1 MASTNFKIF
10 AENAASDALMDDASY
25 TADSQ
30 RQTGVAP
37 GVALPSLHNKLYKQ
51 ATVMNAAIAQCIVQA
66 GFDAKDDDYTGLV
79 SGIRQTFAG
88 SVLGVTPD
96 TKGNIDIAAEVRK
109 IRDEKPHTYSVNGV
123 YPDSTGNVDITEVIE
138 EIRDEK
144 PYVFSVNDIK
154 PDANGNVDLT
164 ALIETIKKSL
174 WPRVGDCIVTKNSE
188 NPSVQYPG
196 TTWQLLGSNTFLMAT
211 QTKSEI
217 GTTGGA
223 NTRSLTAAQMP
234 AHTHAITCGA
244 AGGHSHTRGT
254 MNITGTL
261 PLPTHTGRWDKYV
274 TGAFW
279 TEGGNGGA
287 ISKTVEG
294 VDFEESSKWRDVTYS
309 TFDAAKSWTGSTS
322 MANNHTHTITAANM
336 GNGEA
341 YDTRPQY
348 MAVYIWFRTA

>member
-66 GFDAKDDDYTGLV
+66 GLDAKDDDYTGLV

-96 TKGNIDIAAEVRK
+96 TKGNIDITAEVRK
-109 IRDEKPHTYSVNGV
+109 IRDEKAHTYSVNGV
-123 YPDSTGNVDITEVIE
+123 YPDSVGNVDITNVIE

-144 PYVFSVNDIK
+144 PYVFSVHDIK

-217 GTTGGA
+217 GTTGGT

-254 MNITGTL
+254 MNVTGTFGVHSHD
-261 PLPTHTGRWDKYV
+261 TAGEN
-274 TGAFW
+274 GQ
-279 TEGGNGGA
+279 GGNRVSGSFYTYASWKGVYKTAGRDSNNGA
-287 ISKTVEG
+287 VIN
-294 VDFEESSKWRDVTYS
+294 
-309 TFDAAKSWTGSTS
+309 FDASKSWTGSTS
-322 MANNHTHTITAANM
+322 MANNHTHTITAANT
-336 GNGEA
+336 GSGEA

-348 MAVYIWFRTA
+348 MAVYIWFRIA

>member
-66 GFDAKDDDYTGLV
+66 GFDAKDSDYTGLV

-109 IRDEKPHTYSVNGV
+109 IRDEKAHTYSVNGV
-123 YPDSTGNVDITEVIE
+123 YPDSTGNVDITSVIE

-144 PYVFSVNDIK
+144 SYVFSVNDIK
-154 PDANGNVDLT
+154 PDENGNVDL
-164 ALIETIKKSL
+164 AAVIDAIKKAMY
-174 WPRVGDCIVTKNSE
+174 PAVGDIICTKNSQ
-188 NPSVQYPG
+188 NPSNRFPG
-196 TTWQLLGSNTFLMAT
+196 TTWELLEENRFLMS
-211 QTKSEI
+211 TKTASAI

-223 NTRSLTAAQMP
+223 NTHTITTAQMP
-234 AHTHAITCGA
+234 SHNHSVWCGG
-244 AGGHSHTRGT
+244 AGGHNHTRGS
-254 MNITGTL
+254 MNITGTFSGVGEIRNW
-261 PLPTHTGRWDKYV
+261 PQPKV
-274 TGAFW
+274 AGAFYVASS
-279 TEGGNGGA
+279 GGG
-287 ISKTVEG
+287 I
-294 VDFEESSKWRDVTYS
+294 DVSNDGDCDDLYG
-309 TFDAAKSWTGSTS
+309 FDASRNWTGETS
-322 MANNHTHTITAANM
+322 WCNDHAHSISI
-336 GNGEA
+336 GWNGSGQSYDCRPA
-341 YDTRPQY
+341 YI
-348 MAVYIWFRTA
+348 AVYMWIRTK